1 MCKSL
6 LDSGRVNVA
15 SLRETQSWYIQRG
28 EQTAEV
34 DFDRVVDTRFIDYA
48 VSRLGRYPGS

>member
-34 DFDRVVDTRFIDYA
+34 DFDRVVDTRLIDYA